1 MKTQQAAGTDSR
13 PFLVLSSYFFQTADL
28 GERQFVVGRLVGHV
42 AASQVTATSLYGLL
56 VDHAGVRQVARRA
69 VGPVLEVV
77 LAPMGLGIRLAMS
90 RWHRAAELTADRA
103 GLLCCR
109 SVDDARRA
117 MLRISLSIRPEL
129 DPEVYLDQLRD
140 TADGTSPGRWA
151 ELLASEP
158 WMHKRMRHLQWFAES
173 ALYAE
178 LTDRPTAGKLSRDE
192 LERRSNDLLGVS

>member
-1 MKTQQAAGTDSR
+1 
-13 PFLVLSSYFFQTADL
+13 LSSFFFRTAEP
-28 GERQFVVGRLVGHV
+28 GERRFIIGRLIGHV
-42 AASQVTATSLYGLL
+42 AAQQVTATSLYGLL

-77 LAPMGLGIRLAMS
+77 LAPMGLGIRLALS
-90 RWHRAAELTADRA
+90 RWHRAAQLTADRA

-109 SVDDARRA
+109 SVEDAGRA
-117 MLRISLSIRPEL
+117 MLRISLSTSPQL

-140 TADGTSPGRWA
+140 TADGDSPGRWA

-178 LTDRPTAGKLSRDE
+178 LTNRPTAGKIHRDE
-192 LERRSNDLLGVS
+192 LERRSRDLLGVS